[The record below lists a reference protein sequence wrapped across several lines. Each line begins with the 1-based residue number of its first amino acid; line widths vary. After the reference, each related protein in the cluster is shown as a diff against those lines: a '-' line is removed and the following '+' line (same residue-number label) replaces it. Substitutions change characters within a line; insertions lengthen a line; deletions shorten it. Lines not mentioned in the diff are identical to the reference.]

1 MLNEKAVIFFFF
13 SIVGLIKKILLYKM
27 SYFPEPYTRS
37 KNKFKVKLDLS
48 YYATKPESK
57 SVTGFHTSN
66 SAKNSDSF
74 IFKTTVNKL
83 HKLDIDMFKPVAAH
97 LKNQPAKS
105 HDQLKL
111 PYIWNP
117 KLL

>member
-1 MLNEKAVIFFFF
+1 
-13 SIVGLIKKILLYKM
+13 M

-111 PYIWNP
+111 PYI
-117 KLL
+117 